1 MAEPNWPDLEY
12 DEWKE
17 TCETLHRW
25 TQIVGK
31 IRLSK
36 SPWVNH
42 SWHSTLYVTEKGL
55 TTSVIHDR
63 ESSFAIEFDFISH
76 VLRMSR
82 SDGREMSLP
91 LKSQSVATFFGSCLS
106 CLDELEVEAAIH
118 EKPNE
123 LADAIPFSQD
133 HTHNTYD
140 PDFANRFWK
149 VLLQCDRLMKDFRSR
164 FSGKASPVHFFWGG
178 LDLATTR
185 FSGRN
190 APEHPGGIPN
200 LPDLVTREAYSDEV
214 SSCGFWPG
222 NELYPT
228 AAFYSYAYPEPE
240 GYKRATVPDGASYE
254 EKLREFVLPY
264 RAVKAAGSP
273 DRLVLDF
280 FLSAYEAAANLGKWD
295 RAALE
300 GSRYL
305 KILQGR
311 AKTDGSAAD
320 VRPRAATR
328 PTPRG

>member
-240 GYKRATVPDGASYE
+240 GYERATVPDGASYE